1 MFKLIKI
8 LTIILIS
15 IQNLSYANELPYA
28 CKKALLDSKGNFI
41 YATEDCKIAIKQ
53 QKDYQQKINNLE
65 ADEACK
71 VAIDEIQHFDIN
83 GVFIEKSYD
92 WVTQPYK
99 SDYVN
104 AAKKLGHDV
113 KSCTKLLKS
122 KSNHFVKKSLPVSTF
137 IFDGKKDHSN
147 ENRSP
152 ENLKSVETINIVQS
166 SNDNLKDQLKY
177 WKDLYE
183 EELITKDE
191 YDEKR
196 KKILESTTPNFET
209 KKSSNLNYST
219 AENTDYVED
228 KNTEKIDLSYQTK
241 NYLNQNLLDS
251 MGFMSNDKKI
261 REYCEN
267 TYQKFHEYVECYG
280 QNVKK
285 YRNYKRASN
294 LYDIYIEYGR
304 HLGWQTIIGAMP
316 VSEARFKLAQK
327 KDQLAE
333 AHKTKQKAKWDNI
346 YDSLERIE
354 KLNEATAPK
363 SNHSTCVINKSFSP
377 MELGRVNCY

>member
-15 IQNLSYANELPYA
+15 IQNLSYANELPYE
-28 CKKALLDSKGNFI
+28 CKKALQDGKGNFI
-41 YATEDCKIAIKQ
+41 YASEDCKIAIKQ

-65 ADEACK
+65 ADEACE
-71 VAIDEIQHFDIN
+71 VAIDEIKHFDIN

-122 KSNHFVKKSLPVSTF
+122 KSNHFEKKSLPVSTF
-137 IFDGKKDHSN
+137 IFDDKKDHSN
-147 ENRSP
+147 ESGSP
-152 ENLKSVETINIVQS
+152 ENLKSVETVNIVQS

-191 YDEKR
+191 YDQKR
-196 KKILESTTPNFET
+196 KKILESTTPNILT
-209 KKSSNLNYST
+209 KQSPNENYST
-219 AENTDYVED
+219 TENTDYIED
-228 KNTEKIDLSYQTK
+228 NNTEKIDLSYQTK